1 MHEQAVRLAAVA
13 AALPVEREDRLYGP
27 HGLKF
32 PVLALLV
39 NRHLGPVRH
48 ALAQRTVAGGMSIRY
63 APGDRA
69 PDESD

>member
-1 MHEQAVRLAAVA
+1 MHQHAIRLASETAS
-13 AALPVEREDRLYGP
+13 LPVVREDRLYGP

-48 ALAQRTVAGGMSIRY
+48 ALAQRTVAGGMTIRY

>member
-1 MHEQAVRLAAVA
+1 MHEEAIQLASLAGSA
-13 AALPVEREDRLYGP
+13 PVSREDRLYGP

-48 ALAQRTVAGGMSIRY
+48 ALAQRTVAGGMTVRY
-63 APGDRA
+63 APGDRPA
-69 PDESD
+69 DESD